1 MKNKGFTL
9 VEVLAVITIL
19 AFVLAI
25 IVPQISKAVHEQSKK
40 TFEVN
45 VISLLRVIETDILE
59 NELIKPVTYNFNGY
73 ELVRKYK
80 GTSTVVTYIGE
91 IKGVSNATIIYKA
104 DGSIELENFTNGVFE
119 ATYNNGVLV
128 E

>member
-19 AFVLAI
+19 SFVLAI

-80 GTSTVVTYIGE
+80 GTSTDVTYIGE